1 MNSMLFTIISFLV
14 ALAILISV
22 HEFGHFWV
30 ARKLGVKVLRFSIGF
45 GPALWKRTGKVDATE
60 YMVAAIPLGGYVKM
74 LDEREG
80 EVAEEELHRAFNRQ
94 SLSVR
99 SAVVAAGP
107 LFNFLFAI
115 CAYWLVFV
123 SGDVGTRPVVGEVTP
138 ATIAAQAGF
147 QVGDEVIATAGDE
160 TATWE
165 SFIYTL
171 ISESAGDEDIV
182 VLVRDIRENQ
192 RERVIPISLMAAVME
207 EKDFIG
213 KIGLK
218 VRLPKLPVLVTELEQ
233 GGSAK
238 ESGLLVGDKI
248 LSIAGAEFA
257 GAGGFV
263 NYVSKRPEQTVAI
276 AIERNGKIQNMNLK
290 IGIIKEKDKIVGRI
304 GAGVRVPKGLFDEVR
319 DEYRSEIKL
328 NPIDAVGASLKKT
341 WDMSIFML
349 RMLGK
354 MLTGKASLDNL
365 GGPISI
371 AQTAGKSASIG
382 AVYFLKFLAIVSVSL
397 AVLNLL
403 PVPVL
408 DGGHLLFF
416 FIEGVKGSPLS
427 EQAQMVGQKIGII
440 ALLLLMGVAFY
451 VDISRMLG

>member
-1 MNSMLFTIISFLV
+1 MLFTILSFLA

-45 GPALWKRTGKVDATE
+45 GPALWKRTGRVDATE
-60 YMVAAIPLGGYVKM
+60 YVVAAIPLGGYVKM

-80 EVAEEELHRAFNRQ
+80 EVAEDEKHRAFNRQ

-107 LFNFLFAI
+107 LFNILFAI
-115 CAYWLVFV
+115 FAYWMVFV
-123 SGDVGTRPVVGEVTP
+123 SGDMGTKPVVGEVEP

-147 QVGDEVIATAGDE
+147 QIGDEIITTAGKE
-160 TATWE
+160 TSTWE

-171 ISESAGDEDIV
+171 ISESAGDEDV
-182 VLVRDIRENQ
+182 VVQVRDIRDNP
-192 RERVIPISLMAAVME
+192 RERVFPIIKMAAVME
-207 EKDFIG
+207 EKDFIS

-218 VRLPKLPVLVTELEQ
+218 VRRPTLPAVIGELVPGE
-233 GGSAK
+233 SAQV
-238 ESGLLVGDKI
+238 SGLTTGDEI
-248 LSIAGAEFA
+248 LTIAGEEVDDWPGLVAYIQKHPGTTQKITIERS
-257 GAGGFV
+257 GRIQTLDLKVG
-263 NYVSKRPEQTVAI
+263 KRTVGEQT
-276 AIERNGKIQNMNLK
+276 
-290 IGIIKEKDKIVGRI
+290 VGRI
-304 GAGVRVPKGLFDEVR
+304 GAGVHIPEGLFD
-319 DEYRSEIKL
+319 DYRSEVKL
-328 NPIDAVGASLKKT
+328 GPVAAIGASVAKT

-354 MLTGKASLDNL
+354 MVTGRASLDNL

-382 AVYFLKFLAIVSVSL
+382 AVYFLKFLAIVSISL

-408 DGGHLLFF
+408 DGGHLLYFL
-416 FIEGVKGSPLS
+416 IEAIKGSPLS
-427 EQAQMVGQKIGII
+427 EPAQMIGQKIGII
-440 ALLLLMGVAFY
+440 ALMLLMGVAFY
-451 VDISRMLG
+451 VDISRVLG

>member
-1 MNSMLFTIISFLV
+1 MIFTIISFLV

-45 GPALWKRTGKVDATE
+45 GPALWKRTGRVDATE
-60 YMVAAIPLGGYVKM
+60 YVVAAIPLGGYVKM

-80 EVAEEELHRAFNRQ
+80 EVPEEEKHRAFNRQ

-115 CAYWLVFV
+115 FAYWMIFV
-123 SGDVGTRPVVGEVTP
+123 SGDIGTKPVVGEVEP

-147 QVGDEVIATAGDE
+147 QVGDKIIATSGKE
-160 TATWE
+160 TSTWE

-171 ISESAGDEDIV
+171 ISESAGDEDV
-182 VLVRDIRENQ
+182 VVTVRDVRENQ
-192 RERVIPISLMAAVME
+192 GERVFPINRMATVME
-207 EKDFIG
+207 EKDFIS

-218 VRLPKLPVLVTELEQ
+218 VRRPILPAVVGELVPGE
-233 GGSAK
+233 SAQV
-238 ESGLLVGDKI
+238 SGISTGDKI
-248 LSIAGAEFA
+248 LTIAGEEVEDWPGLVA
-257 GAGGFV
+257 
-263 NYVSKRPEQTVAI
+263 YIQKHPETTQKIT
-276 AIERNGKIQNMNLK
+276 IERNGQIETLDLK
-290 IGIIKEKDKIVGRI
+290 IGKRSVGDKVVGRI
-304 GAGVRVPKGLFDEVR
+304 GAGVLIPEGLFD
-319 DEYRSEIKL
+319 DYRSEVKL
-328 NPIDAVGASLKKT
+328 NPIAAVGASLSKT
-341 WDMSIFML
+341 WDMSVFML

-354 MLTGKASLDNL
+354 MVTGRASLDNL

-371 AQTAGKSASIG
+371 AQTAGKSASFG
-382 AVYFLKFLAIVSVSL
+382 AIYFLKFLAIVSISL

-416 FIEGVKGSPLS
+416 FIEAIKGSPPS
-427 EQAQMVGQKIGII
+427 EQVQMMGQKIGII

-451 VDISRMLG
+451 VDISRVLG

>member
-1 MNSMLFTIISFLV
+1 MLFTILSFVVAIGILV
-14 ALAILISV
+14 SV

-45 GPALWKRTGKVDATE
+45 GPALWKRTGKVDSTE
-60 YMVAAIPLGGYVKM
+60 YVVAAIPLGGYVKM

-80 EVAEEELHRAFNRQ
+80 EVAEEEVHRAFNRQ

-115 CAYWLVFV
+115 LAYWMIFV
-123 SGDVGTRPVVGEVTP
+123 SGDVGTKPVVGQVDP
-138 ATIAAQAGF
+138 ATIAYQAGF
-147 QVGDEVIATAGDE
+147 QVGDEIISTSGKE
-160 TATWE
+160 TSTWE

-171 ISESAGDEDIV
+171 ISESSGDEDIV
-182 VLVRDIRENQ
+182 VLVRDVRENQ
-192 RERVIPISLMAAVME
+192 RERIFPIDRMASVME
-207 EKDFIG
+207 EKDFIS
-213 KIGLK
+213 KIGFE
-218 VRLPKLPVLVTELEQ
+218 VARPKLPAVVGDLVPGE
-233 GGSAK
+233 SAQV
-238 ESGLLVGDKI
+238 SGLTSGDKI
-248 LSIAGAEFA
+248 LTIAGEEVEDWP
-257 GAGGFV
+257 GL
-263 NYVSKRPEQTVAI
+263 VAYI
-276 AIERNGKIQNMNLK
+276 QKHPDTTQEITIDRNGEVKSLNLK
-290 IGIIKEKDKIVGRI
+290 IGKLKVKDQVVGRI
-304 GAGVRVPKGLFDEVR
+304 GAGVHIPEGLLD
-319 DEYRSEIKL
+319 DYRSEIKL
-328 NPIDAVGASLKKT
+328 DPISAVGASLSKT

-354 MLTGKASLDNL
+354 MVTGKASIDNL

-371 AQTAGKSASIG
+371 AQTAGKSASFG
-382 AVYFLKFLAIVSVSL
+382 ALYFLKFLAIVSISL

-416 FIEGVKGSPLS
+416 FVEAIKGSPLS
-427 EQAQMVGQKIGII
+427 EQVQMVGQKIGII

>member
-1 MNSMLFTIISFLV
+1 MNSLLFTIASFVV
-14 ALAILISV
+14 ALGILITV

-30 ARKLGVKVLRFSIGF
+30 ARRLGVKVLRFSIGF

-74 LDEREG
+74 LDEREE

-94 SLSVR
+94 SLPIR
-99 SAVVAAGP
+99 TAVVAAGP
-107 LFNFLFAI
+107 FFNFLFAI
-115 CAYWLVFV
+115 FAYWLVFV
-123 SGDVGTRPVVGEVTP
+123 SGDVGTRPIVGEVVP

-147 QVGDEVIATAGDE
+147 QTGDEVITTAGKN
-160 TATWE
+160 TSTWE

-182 VLVRDIRENQ
+182 VRVRDIRKNML
-192 RERVIPISLMAAVME
+192 ERVFPIDSMAKIMQ
-207 EKDFIG
+207 EKDLFG

-218 VRLPKLPVLVTELEQ
+218 VRRPILPAVVGELVPGE
-233 GGSAK
+233 SAHK
-238 ESGLLVGDKI
+238 SGLDTGDKI
-248 LSIAGAEFA
+248 LSIAGED
-257 GAGGFV
+257 
-263 NYVSKRPEQTVAI
+263 VSDWASLVSYIQKHPDTTQIITL
-276 AIERNGKIQNMNLK
+276 ERNGQIQTLNLS
-290 IGIIKEKDKIVGRI
+290 IGKRKAGDKVIGRI
-304 GAGVRVPKGLFDEVR
+304 GAGVYVPEGLFD
-319 DEYRSEIKL
+319 DYRSEVKL
-328 NPIDAVGASLKKT
+328 NPIAAVGASLEKS
-341 WDMSIFML
+341 WDMSVFML

-354 MLTGKASLDNL
+354 MVTGQASLDNL

-382 AVYFLKFLAIVSVSL
+382 PVYFIKFLAIVSISL
-397 AVLNLL
+397 GVLNLL

-416 FIEGVKGSPLS
+416 VIEGIKGSPLS
-427 EQAQMVGQKIGII
+427 EQAQMIGQKIGII

>member
-1 MNSMLFTIISFLV
+1 MLFTILSFLV

-45 GPALWKRTGKVDATE
+45 GPALWKRTGRVDATE
-60 YMVAAIPLGGYVKM
+60 YVVAAIPLGGYVKM

-80 EVAEEELHRAFNRQ
+80 EVAEKEKHRAFNRQ

-107 LFNFLFAI
+107 LFNILFAI
-115 CAYWLVFV
+115 FAYWMVFV
-123 SGDVGTRPVVGEVTP
+123 SGDMGTKPVVGEVEP

-147 QVGDEVIATAGDE
+147 QIGDEIITTSGKE
-160 TATWE
+160 TSTWE

-171 ISESAGDEDIV
+171 ISESAGDEDV
-182 VLVRDIRENQ
+182 VVQVRDIKDNP
-192 RERVIPISLMAAVME
+192 RERVFPIIKMAAVME
-207 EKDFIG
+207 EKDFIS

-218 VRLPKLPVLVTELEQ
+218 VRRPTLPAVIGELVPGE
-233 GGSAK
+233 SAQV
-238 ESGLLVGDKI
+238 SGLTTGDEI
-248 LSIAGAEFA
+248 LTIAGEEVDDWPGLVAYIQKHPGTTQKITIERS
-257 GAGGFV
+257 GRIQTLDLKVG
-263 NYVSKRPEQTVAI
+263 KRTVGEQT
-276 AIERNGKIQNMNLK
+276 
-290 IGIIKEKDKIVGRI
+290 VGRI
-304 GAGVRVPKGLFDEVR
+304 GAGVHIPEGLFD
-319 DEYRSEIKL
+319 DYRSEVKL
-328 NPIDAVGASLKKT
+328 GPVAAIGASVAKT

-354 MLTGKASLDNL
+354 MVTGRASLDNL

-382 AVYFLKFLAIVSVSL
+382 AVYFLKFLAIVSISL

-408 DGGHLLFF
+408 DGGHLLYFL
-416 FIEGVKGSPLS
+416 IEAIKGSPLS
-427 EQAQMVGQKIGII
+427 EPAQMIGQKIGII
-440 ALLLLMGVAFY
+440 ALMLLMGVAFY
-451 VDISRMLG
+451 VDISRVLG